1 MPAHRI
7 VISGYYGFGN
17 VGDESV
23 LAGIIATFRRLNIDA
38 HLTVLSA
45 NPSLTVIEHPGVE
58 AANRHSLFEVF
69 RVIRRSDLVISGGGS
84 LLQDVTSM
92 LSLHYYL
99 GILRLARLLRRKT
112 MVYAQGVGPLIRQ
125 SSRKAV
131 ARALNR
137 TDVIS
142 VRDPDSK
149 TLLEEIG
156 VTRPVHLSAD
166 PSFLVGLD
174 AVGADRLIAE
184 RGLLNK
190 QLLGVSLRKWPGYKG
205 WLPKVVEGIKHA
217 SQELGATCV
226 YISMQPSEDAQL
238 ASAFGEIVQLSS
250 SNPRVVKGLIARC
263 SLVVGMRLHSL
274 MFSAS
279 VGVPFVPLVYDP
291 KVRSFAVM
299 SGINDPLSVC
309 DVTPQRLKSLI
320 LDAYSKR
327 AELGAGLAR
336 YSSTCIDLALES
348 GKLARGILKNE
359 I

>member
-1 MPAHRI
+1 MAVHRI
-7 VISGYYGFGN
+7 VVSGYYGFGN

-23 LAGIIATFRRLNIDA
+23 LAGIAATFRRLSLDVC
-38 HLTVLSA
+38 LTVLSA
-45 NPSLTVIEHPGVE
+45 DPSLTVVEHQGVK
-58 AANRHSLFEVF
+58 AVNRYSFFDVF
-69 RVIRRSDLVISGGGS
+69 RVIRRSELVISGGGS

-99 GILRLARLLRRKT
+99 NILRLARLLGRKT

-156 VTRPVHLSAD
+156 MTKPVYLSAD

-174 AVGADRLIAE
+174 AIGADRFIAE
-184 RGLLNK
+184 HGLLDK
-190 QLLGVSLRKWPGYKG
+190 QLLGISLREWRGSKE
-205 WLPKVVEGIKHA
+205 WLPKVVEGIKRA
-217 SQELGATCV
+217 SAELGATCV
-226 YISMQPSEDAQL
+226 YVSMHPSEDAKL
-238 ASAFGEIVQLSS
+238 ASAFGKIVQLNSRD
-250 SNPRVVKGLIARC
+250 PRLVKGLIARC
-263 SLVVGMRLHSL
+263 SLIVGMRLHSL

-299 SGINDPLSVC
+299 SGVNDPPSVY
-309 DVTPQRLKSLI
+309 DVTPQKLKSLI

-336 YSSTCIDLALES
+336 YSSVCIDLALES
-348 GKLARGILKNE
+348 GKLAWGVLKNE